1 MPTQQKIRDTEAEK
15 RGSASRREILD
26 AAARLFQKNG
36 YGDTS
41 LRELANAV
49 GMKAG
54 SLYYHFASKEQLA
67 IEVLGT
73 GVKGVAQAVSA
84 RLEDAGSGASPS
96 QRVSIAIRAH
106 LDAILNDS
114 GYTSAHIRCFP
125 YTPASVQTQLR
136 AVRRDYEDIWT
147 GLIDDLLGPRCS
159 RDEARHL
166 RLAVLGALNWSL
178 EWFDPE
184 RDSAESFAATVERLI
199 LSAPVSGRSG

>member
-1 MPTQQKIRDTEAEK
+1 MTTQARTSAPPPTVDASS

-26 AAARLFQKNG
+26 AAARLFLKKG
-36 YGDTS
+36 YSDTS
-41 LRELANAV
+41 LRELAGEV

-73 GVKGVAQAVSA
+73 GVKGVAEAVATRLGEVGKEASA
-84 RLEDAGSGASPS
+84 A
-96 QRVSIAIRAH
+96 QRISIAIRAH

-125 YTPASVQTQLR
+125 YTPAGVQTQLR
-136 AVRRDYEDIWT
+136 AVRRSYEDIWA
-147 GLIDDLLGPRCS
+147 GLIDDLLGPQH
-159 RDEARHL
+159 DEMQARYL

-184 RDSAESFAATVERLI
+184 RDSAEDFARTLEKLL
-199 LSAPVSGRSG
+199 LSENR

>member
-136 AVRRDYEDIWT
+136 AVRRDY
-147 GLIDDLLGPRCS
+147 
-159 RDEARHL
+159 ARYL

-184 RDSAESFAATVERLI
+184 RDSAERFAATVERLV
-199 LSAPVSGRSG
+199 LGAPVPGRDH